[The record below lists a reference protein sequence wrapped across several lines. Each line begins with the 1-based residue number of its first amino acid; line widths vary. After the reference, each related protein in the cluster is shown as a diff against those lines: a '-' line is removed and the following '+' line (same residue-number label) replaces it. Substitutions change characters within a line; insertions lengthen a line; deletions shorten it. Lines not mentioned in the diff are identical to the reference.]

1 MGRINE
7 NGLRIGKDSEGRTN
21 TGNFFFRFWVNLGWY
36 IELRVYLCVMH

>member
-21 TGNFFFRFWVNLGWY
+21 TGNFLQVLG
-36 IELRVYLCVMH
+36 